1 MLGIG
6 KGVEGLKEMDYN
18 ADWYLGLTMERKKA
32 VFMEA
37 LYKCP
42 YLSHHM
48 KLHQVKASDKDF
60 VNHYCFRM
68 MLDVLRG
75 N

>member
-1 MLGIG
+1 MDL
-6 KGVEGLKEMDYN
+6 KMSGVEEPVGIDYN
-18 ADWYLGLTMERKKA
+18 ADWYLGLTTERKRA

-37 LYKCP
+37 LHKCP

-48 KLHQVKASDKDF
+48 KIHRIKASDDNF

-68 MLDVLRG
+68 MLDILRG